1 MTLIGT
7 AVLPV
12 MVTHISAGPSG
23 SGIVILG
30 VSKLNVGSSLCVLV
44 WRGMERELNLVC
56 VLTYNYNKPEITN

>member
-12 MVTHISAGPSG
+12 MTMHISAGPSG
-23 SGIVILG
+23 SRIAMLG

-44 WRGMERELNLVC
+44 VCISVERDGERVKFGMC
-56 VLTYNYNKPEITN
+56 A